1 MELDIIEIRAYNYF
15 HLNRKLIQI
24 DEKHLATISVL
35 LSQLKPIEITP
46 ITLSRLN
53 FVSVYESE
61 KRMLQK
67 YYKNI
72 YFGFHRLKN
81 DKLLLIINNELKLPH
96 IIYIHQ
102 LQNLY
107 YDLVGDV
114 LKLPVI
120 IYRKQYFLWDV
131 RISDT

>member
-15 HLNRKLIQI
+15 ELNRKVKQI
-24 DEKHLATISVL
+24 DEKDLANIATL
-35 LSQLKPIEITP
+35 LPQLKPIEITP
-46 ITLSRLN
+46 VRLSRLN
-53 FVSVYESE
+53 FVSIHNSE
-61 KRMLQK
+61 HRMFQK

-72 YFGFHRLKN
+72 YFNFHRMKN

-114 LKLPVI
+114 LKLP
-120 IYRKQYFLWDV
+120 L
-131 RISDT
+131 